1 MPTSDKVHFEYG
13 TGARE
18 YAQKNLIA
26 FQRLWNRHNPTA
38 KIAEDGIYG
47 PATGNALSK
56 SPCNGWAA
64 AVSEV
69 ETIPIE
75 NEQILLAQEVLD
87 VARMME
93 AQAEFDRYHF

>member
-1 MPTSDKVHFEYG
+1 LPTSDRVHFEYG
-13 TGARE
+13 SGASV

-64 AVSEV
+64 AALNEAEPV
-69 ETIPIE
+69 PIE
-75 NEQILLAQEVLD
+75 NELFLAE
-87 VARMME
+87 
-93 AQAEFDRYHF
+93 